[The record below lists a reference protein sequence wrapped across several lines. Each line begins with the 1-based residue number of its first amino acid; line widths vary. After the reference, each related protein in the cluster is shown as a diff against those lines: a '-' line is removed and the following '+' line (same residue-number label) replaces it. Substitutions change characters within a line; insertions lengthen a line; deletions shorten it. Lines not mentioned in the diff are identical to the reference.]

1 MAICQQ
7 EDRGALGDHHAP
19 KARQA
24 SLIDSIR
31 AREIDGMKIG
41 ILGSGDVGRTLG
53 AGFLKH
59 GHEAML
65 GTRDPKK
72 KEVQDWLRQTPGA
85 KAGTFEQAAQFGEM
99 IALAALGRAVENIID
114 MAGAANFSGKTV
126 IDATNPIADEP
137 PVKGVLKYMTGLNE
151 SLGERI
157 QAMLPAAHV
166 VKAFNSVGSALMV
179 NPHFSQGAP
188 TMFLCGDSDA
198 AKAEVSTI
206 IKQFGWEP
214 YDCGSIVSAR
224 AIEPLC
230 ILWCLPGFL
239 NNEWRHAFKMLTS

>member
-1 MAICQQ
+1 M
-7 EDRGALGDHHAP
+7 
-19 KARQA
+19 
-24 SLIDSIR
+24 
-31 AREIDGMKIG
+31 
-41 ILGSGDVGRTLG
+41 GSGSVGQVLG

-72 KEVQDWLRQTPGA
+72 KDVEDWVRATPGA
-85 KAGTFEQAAQFGEM
+85 KAGTFEEAARFGEV
-99 IALAALGRAVENIID
+99 IVLAALGRAVESIVEL
-114 MAGAANFSGKTV
+114 AGPANFSGKTV

-137 PVKGVLKYMTGLNE
+137 PVNGVLKYTTGPNE

-157 QAMLPAAHV
+157 QAKLPAAHV
-166 VKAFNSVGSALMV
+166 VKAFNSVGNALMI
-179 NPHFSQGAP
+179 NPHFSQGVP
-188 TMFLCGDSDA
+188 TMFLGGDSA
-198 AKAEVSTI
+198 EAKAQVSGI
-206 IKQFGWEP
+206 AEQFGWEP

-239 NNEWRHAFKMLTS
+239 RNEWRHAFKLLTS